1 MLNKTIVSA
10 CDVKSFSLRLR
21 TGLLK
26 YGINIEH
33 GKVLEVVSSAFQCKS
48 WNVLSSKL
56 KNISKQ
62 LPDQKTMILHIDS
75 SANREEL
82 DSMLSSAVTS
92 SGFGVMPSSV
102 VDEFSGVS
110 YVFDFKKRTSNNFIT
125 FIIVLSNS
133 LKDSKISVKNMFFKR
148 IVVETESFNDFF
160 SSELSEYHERE
171 IKAAFDKL
179 NKGESVFTDHDCAK
193 KIMDKKK
200 TILRN
205 KAAQCNN
212 K

>member
-1 MLNKTIVSA
+1 MLNKTIMSA
-10 CDVKSFSLRLR
+10 CDVKSFALRLR

-33 GKVLEVVSSAFQCKS
+33 SKVLEVVSSAFQCKS

-62 LPDQKTMILHIDS
+62 LPDQKTIILHIDS
-75 SANREEL
+75 SASREEL

-92 SGFGVMPSSV
+92 SGFGVMPSSI
-102 VDEFSGVS
+102 VDESSGVS
-110 YVFDFKKRTSNNFIT
+110 YVFNLEKRTVNNFIT
-125 FIIVLSNS
+125 FTIVLSNS
-133 LKDSKISVKNMFFKR
+133 LKDSKVSVKNMFLKR
-148 IVVETESFNDFF
+148 IVIETESFNDFF
-160 SSELSEYHERE
+160 SNELSEYHERE

-193 KIMDKKK
+193 KIMDEKKRR
-200 TILRN
+200 LRS
-205 KAAQCNN
+205 KVE
-212 K
+212 